1 MLGHGSHLVGNLLV
15 VLDLLSLLSLGWG
28 LLRALRLTWLIG
40 RGTGPWGHLLALRLA
55 ALVVAMNCT
64 DASSSSGAVLVLQLR
79 SGTLR
84 GNTTGT
90 TLHTRIL
97 RHVAGV
103 GRRHA
108 GVSKAWL
115 LFDDRL
121 LLHCL
126 LVVHLLAIVILGR
139 ARKAIG
145 QRGRLRIGS
154 RLWA

>member
-15 VLDLLSLLSLGWG
+15 VLG
-28 LLRALRLTWLIG
+28 LLRALRLTWLIR
-40 RGTGPWGHLLALRLA
+40 RGTGTWGHLLALRLA
-55 ALVVAMNCT
+55 ALVVTMNGT
-64 DASSSSGAVLVLQLR
+64 NASSSSGAVLVLQLR

-90 TLHTRIL
+90 TLHTGIL
-97 RHVAGV
+97 RHVARV

-108 GVSKAWL
+108 GVSKARL
-115 LFDDRL
+115 LFNDRL

-126 LVVHLLAIVILGR
+126 LVVHLLAIVILGW
-139 ARKAIG
+139 ARKAVG
-145 QRGRLRIGS
+145 QRGRLCIGS